1 MKVLYERVAG
11 IDVHKDMVKVAIRSP
26 GEKPWTRKTEILEF
40 RTFYGVLQEMAR
52 ELRRRGVTHVV
63 MEASGVYTEPVYY
76 ALCEQDFEQVAVINP
91 AHAKALKGHK
101 TDAKDCARLAELF
114 ECGLLRGSYIP
125 PAELKEVRDLTRYR
139 MKTVQARTSEIQR
152 LGKALE
158 SAGIKLGSV
167 ASSITGTASTAM
179 IEALIDGE
187 RRGGVLADLA
197 IGRMRTA
204 GKLADLSMALAGRFT
219 EHHALLCRLHLD
231 RIAVFDDAVD
241 GLDERIAGK
250 AARWQREAGLLTS
263 VPGLRRRGGA
273 GVAGRDR
280 PRPAPA
286 LRQPRE
292 ARLLGDAV
300 PGQQHQRPQAQARPD
315 RGRRDLHQA
324 DADPGRLGRDP
335 GPGPAAGPVQ
345 PAGPPVRRGQEPGRE
360 EEGDHRDRAH
370 PAEDR
375 LPGPQERDA
384 LPGAGRGLLHPAG
397 ITRAE
402 AGLAGAPAAKAPPRL
417 HHHHHHQPA
426 GGRLN
431 TRRLTASPVP
441 PAPEPPPT
449 RHPGPPAGQA
459 SVTAQPSPP
468 LRPGFAAARPPG
480 TQLSCQGLHAPDGG
494 DVGAGDPRGRVRD
507 SSDALR
513 EGQDV
518 WRRSRHY
525 PHALVG
531 NEHYLLEKRIIRM
544 CPQTLKLRQDVFQCE
559 PRVVRKSDDGR
570 ACLPRLLADV
580 VYLVRRASSLYLL
593 EVAQLLAPECVGVSN
608 TGLLPT
614 AGIARAGS
622 RGARRPVYR
631 SCQRVAAWLPLPL
644 CWASRR

>member
-11 IDVHKDMVKVAIRSP
+11 IDVHKEMIKVAIRSP
-26 GEKPWTRKTEILEF
+26 GEKPWTRKTEILEY

-204 GKLADLSMALAGRFT
+204 GKLTDLSMALAGRFT

-241 GLDERIAGK
+241 GLDKRITGK

-263 VPGLRRRGGA
+263 VPGFGDV
-273 GVAGRDR
+273 VAQAWLGEIG
-280 PRPAPA
+280 PAPHLHFA
-286 LRQPRE
+286 THEKL
-292 ARLLGDAV
+292 ASWVTLC
-300 PGQQHQRPQAQARPD
+300 PGNNISAKQAQVRPD
-315 RGRRDLHQA
+315 RGCRDLHQA

-335 GPGPAAGPVQ
+335 GAGPAAGPVQ

-370 PAEDR
+370 PAQDR

-384 LPGAGRGLLHPAG
+384 VPGAGRGLLHPAG
-397 ITRAE
+397 VPRAE

-417 HHHHHHQPA
+417 HRHRHHQPA
-426 GGRLN
+426 GGRITSRHLN
-431 TRRLTASPVP
+431 HKPDSDSP
-441 PAPEPPPT
+441 
-449 RHPGPPAGQA
+449 G
-459 SVTAQPSPP
+459 
-468 LRPGFAAARPPG
+468 AAADPG
-480 TQLSCQGLHAPDGG
+480 TPAIPRRTIKRHSSSPCHRTGQGSLPRAHRGPSCRVSQGEA
-494 DVGAGDPRGRVRD
+494 
-507 SSDALR
+507 
-513 EGQDV
+513 
-518 WRRSRHY
+518 
-525 PHALVG
+525 ALV
-531 NEHYLLEKRIIRM
+531 
-544 CPQTLKLRQDVFQCE
+544 
-559 PRVVRKSDDGR
+559 
-570 ACLPRLLADV
+570 
-580 VYLVRRASSLYLL
+580 
-593 EVAQLLAPECVGVSN
+593 VGQ
-608 TGLLPT
+608 GP
-614 AGIARAGS
+614 
-622 RGARRPVYR
+622 
-631 SCQRVAAWLPLPL
+631 AAVG
-644 CWASRR
+644 